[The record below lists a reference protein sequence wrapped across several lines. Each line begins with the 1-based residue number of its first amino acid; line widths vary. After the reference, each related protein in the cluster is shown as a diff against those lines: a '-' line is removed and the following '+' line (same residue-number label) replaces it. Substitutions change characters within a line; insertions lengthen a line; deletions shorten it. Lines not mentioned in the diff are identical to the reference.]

1 MESSKIHP
9 VLKPIYFLNEI
20 IENRVREHGEQYMAF
35 AIFGLIN
42 YILPFFMWSE
52 DMIETAFPL
61 YIRSFASLFCFI
73 LLLKDHWP
81 NSLRKWLP
89 LYWYFTLLYTL
100 PFLTSYLL
108 FYNHGSTNWLMNMVL
123 ALFLLVLLVDW
134 ISFVVLLS
142 LGVSLAL
149 VLYRIM
155 HGSIFILV
163 DMNNLYLAFYMYFF
177 AILIGLIF
185 SRNKAKIDFERLS
198 AMQGLSA
205 SIAHEIR
212 TPLSSLRMNTKLIR
226 MYLPKLIKF
235 YDKNKQN
242 EDASAILIRPEHE
255 KKLKKVSA
263 DIEAT
268 IQKSFLIVEML
279 LANIKVFKDESIILT
294 KLDMSECLNEAL
306 QAYPF
311 RKDQEKMIHVD
322 PSIKFEFLGN
332 PIMVR
337 HIFYNLIKN
346 ALHYINDVDLPKIEI
361 WVETSLDEHLLY
373 FKDNGGGIKD
383 VDLPYIFDQFY
394 SKRKHGTGV
403 GLSFCKLAMK
413 KFGGNIACTSE
424 SGEYA
429 QFMLG
434 FPKI

>member
-1 MESSKIHP
+1 MEKSEIHP
-9 VLKPIYFLNEI
+9 ILKPIHFLNQVI
-20 IENRVREHGEQYMAF
+20 ANRVKEHGQQYMAF

-81 NSLRKWLP
+81 NKFRKWLP

-108 FYNHGSTNWLMNMVL
+108 FYNQGSTNWLMNMVL

-149 VLYRIM
+149 VFYRVVN
-155 HGSIFILV
+155 GSIFILE

-185 SRNKAKIDFERLS
+185 SRNKAKIDFERLL

-212 TPLSSLRMNTKLIR
+212 TPLSSIRMNTKLIN
-226 MYLPKLIKF
+226 MYLPKLLKF
-235 YDKNKQN
+235 YEKHKGEWDGSG
-242 EDASAILIRPEHE
+242 ELIKPDH
-255 KKLKKVSA
+255 KAKLKNVSL
-263 DIEAT
+263 DLEAT
-268 IQKSFLIVEML
+268 VQKSFLIVEML
-279 LANIKVFKDESIILT
+279 LANIKALKDESIVLS
-294 KLDMSECLNEAL
+294 KLDMQECLNEAL
-306 QAYPF
+306 LAYPF
-311 RKDQEKMIHVD
+311 RQGQEKIIHVD
-322 PSIKFEFLGN
+322 PSVKFEFLGN
-332 PIMVR
+332 PVMVR

-346 ALHYINDVDLPKIEI
+346 SLHYINDVDQPKIEI
-361 WVETSLDEHLLY
+361 WAESTEDEHILS
-373 FKDNGGGIKD
+373 FKDNGKGIKD
-383 VDLPYIFDQFY
+383 DDLPLIFEQFY
-394 SKRKHGTGV
+394 SNRKHGTGV
-403 GLSFCKLAMK
+403 GLSFCKVAMK

-424 SGEYA
+424 YGRYA